1 MLDRSPSS
9 YPIIF
14 RSRSRQSGVMSVCDI
29 VIPGVLGADGETC
42 GVNCNVYIGQAD
54 RAGVRASCG
63 KWGRAWTFLT
73 SGETLFVRSHG
84 RWGDTES
91 LNWAG
96 SSILEF

>member
-1 MLDRSPSS
+1 MILS
-9 YPIIF
+9 Y
-14 RSRSRQSGVMSVCDI
+14 
-29 VIPGVLGADGETC
+29 LGRLGLMGTC
-42 GVNCNVYIGQAD
+42 GVNSNVYIGPD

-73 SGETLFVRSHG
+73 SGETLFVGSHG

>member
-42 GVNCNVYIGQAD
+42 GVNCNVYIGPD

-73 SGETLFVRSHG
+73 SGETLFVGSHG